1 MYCIFHSLPCL
12 EQDRWGL
19 TNSETAAADLRC
31 SWNKEVDLGAGGERP
46 NLERFQMLALNYF
59 PPSEWSPSVQHQPG
73 GERVS
78 LYQSRFKKSKMWCGQ
93 KCDGH
98 KEMKIISVPG
108 PSPLLN
114 AS

>member
-1 MYCIFHSLPCL
+1 MYCIFQSMPCL

-46 NLERFQMLALNYF
+46 NLDRSQMLALNYF

-78 LYQSRFKKSKMWCGQ
+78 LYQARGGK
-93 KCDGH
+93 
-98 KEMKIISVPG
+98 
-108 PSPLLN
+108 
-114 AS
+114 